1 MCMIITCTAMIE
13 YRDTYTCAT
22 IVRCRLYLYLFR
34 IYHNRIIVIDHHAH
48 LPVVKRYTHVYGFT
62 IKAVHVVRRKL

>member
-48 LPVVKRYTHVYGFT
+48 LPVVKRYTHVRLYNYMLYT
-62 IKAVHVVRRKL
+62 PYSCK